1 MMEPPSLPSS
11 SLQPTSTSGA
21 DKFPYE
27 QMDLT
32 ALSHYLNPSA
42 AIGLERMVESLLAT
56 TTDRLTDK
64 TLLLENPVRAGSL
77 SRQAGLSNM
86 KGQDRFTSR
95 LKKKQESVVS
105 VLKSSANKITYAQCL
120 PIHELWKRQAGNQA
134 SAKQQNHL
142 VGSMVRVD
150 SCSVVSLVGKQGLIL
165 AETNK
170 VIVMI
175 TQIRDQLVALPR
187 ERLSLTIVSC

>member
-1 MMEPPSLPSS
+1 MEPSLPSS
-11 SLQPTSTSGA
+11 SLQPISTSGA

-27 QMDLT
+27 QMDLS

-42 AIGLERMVESLLAT
+42 ALGLERMVELLLAT

-77 SRQAGLSNM
+77 SRQAGLSYM
-86 KGQDRFTSR
+86 KGQERFASR
-95 LKKKQESVVS
+95 LKKKHESVAS
-105 VLKSSANKITYAQCL
+105 VLKSANKITYTQCL
-120 PIHELWKRQAGNQA
+120 PLHELWKRQAGIQA
-134 SAKQQNHL
+134 NASL
-142 VGSMVRVD
+142 GSVVRVN

-170 VIVMI
+170 VVVMI

-187 ERLSLTIVSC
+187 ERLSLTIVSV